1 MDVTYGRPPGR
12 PGRGTPTRPHRGS
25 FGPAILTHN
34 NSRGYVM
41 HVYCVAIEFNLSSVN
56 QFSSGNMSTCIIYN
70 EINK

>member
-41 HVYCVAIEFNLSSVN
+41 HVYCVAIEIQPLFCKSIFIWEYVSMYNL
-56 QFSSGNMSTCIIYN
+56 
-70 EINK
+70 